1 MATIRITVLGLVIVA
16 VGFALFTVIAGFK
29 VRTEA
34 KSALSDLSGL
44 QQWDDPT
51 AWGAISV
58 YHSSQRLALPFIPRL
73 APSPA
78 STSMEGSPEWGSSCR
93 ISRKSNG
100 KVVAESPVTDLFENG
115 RHPSES
121 EKQWAEKTLAP
132 TLEKA
137 PEKPIGAPTGINVDE
152 HGARALHHDFRHA
165 DSPPLHPCRS
175 SRRLERTTSYLNYP
189 GQPPYTRGIH
199 ASGYR
204 GKMWTMRQFSGFASP
219 EETNQRYKYLLEHG
233 GQGLSV
239 AFDLPTLMGYDSDH
253 PFSEGEV
260 GKCGVA
266 IDSLEDMEILFDGI
280 DLEKTTVSMTINSP
294 ASVLWAM
301 YLAVAEKQGADW
313 QKISGTIQNDIL
325 KEYIAQKEYI
335 YPPAPSMRLVIDT
348 FEFGSMFTPR
358 FNTISISGY
367 HIREAGSTALQE
379 LAFTI
384 YDGVEYVEWARRR
397 GLDVDEFGPR
407 LSFFFNAH
415 NDFFEEIAKY
425 RAARKIWYRLM
436 KDRFGAKNQRTWLM
450 RFHTQTAGVSL
461 TAQQPMNNVARVA
474 LQALAAV
481 LGGTQSLHTDSYDEA
496 LALPTEEAVRIAL
509 RTQQIIAYESGV
521 AQTVDPL
528 GGSYFV
534 ERLTLDMENG
544 AFDYFD
550 KLDAMGGMVAAI
562 EKGYPQKEIAEAS
575 YQFQRANEA
584 REKITVGANEFVVEE
599 PSPNILYIGEEVAQ
613 AQTKKLKSLRERRS
627 NEEVRRCLDA
637 LKKAAAQEP
646 RAGENGQ
653 ISPANTMPFIVEA
666 VKAYATV
673 GEICEALRE
682 VYGTYTETAFA

>member
-1 MATIRITVLGLVIVA
+1 MANSKT
-16 VGFALFTVIAGFK
+16 
-29 VRTEA
+29 
-34 KSALSDLSGL
+34 SGK
-44 QQWDDPT
+44 
-51 AWGAISV
+51 GVSE
-58 YHSSQRLALPFIPRL
+58 
-73 APSPA
+73 SPA
-78 STSMEGSPEWGSSCR
+78 TDVFGS
-93 ISRKSNG
+93 
-100 KVVAESPVTDLFENG
+100 G

-121 EKQWAEKTLAP
+121 EQQWAEKTLAP
-132 TLEKA
+132 TLEKN
-137 PEKPIGAPTGINVDE
+137 PEKAIGAPTGVNVDDQ
-152 HGARALHHDFRHA
+152 GQARFTTISGL
-165 DSPPLHPCRS
+165 PI
-175 SRRLERTTSYLNYP
+175 RRLYTEADLPEDWNYDSYLNYP
-189 GQPPYTRGIH
+189 GQAPYTRGIH

-219 EETNQRYKYLLEHG
+219 EETNQRYKYLLAHG

-266 IDSLEDMEILFDGI
+266 VDSLEDMEILFDGI

-294 ASVLWAM
+294 ASILWAM

-313 QKISGTIQNDIL
+313 NKISGTTQNDIL

-348 FEFGSMFTPR
+348 FEFGSKFTPK

-379 LAFTI
+379 LAFTV

-461 TAQQPMNNVARVA
+461 TAQQPMNNIARVA
-474 LQALAAV
+474 IQALAGV

-521 AQTVDPL
+521 ANTVDPL

-544 AFDYFD
+544 AFDYFN

-584 REKITVGANEFVVEE
+584 REKITVGANEFVVDE

-613 AQTKKLKSLRERRS
+613 AQTKKLNALRARRS
-627 NEEVRRCLDA
+627 NDEVRRCLDA

-646 RAGENGQ
+646 TAGVDGE
-653 ISPANTMPFIVEA
+653 ISPVNTMPFILDA
-666 VKAYATV
+666 VRAYATV
-673 GEICEALRE
+673 GEICDALRQ
-682 VYGTYTETAFA
+682 VYGEYTETAFA